1 MDANEVEQLDKS
13 KCIIMIQGSYPI
25 LANKYR
31 IETHKLYKELGD
43 VNQDSIN
50 NYEFK
55 PIKRKI
61 RKTKLIEE
69 PILSV
74 EEMLAMDEDKAA
86 KEMLDEL
93 VNELNN
99 DLDGLDIRED
109 DEMDSEFLDIIS
121 K

>member
-1 MDANEVEQLDKS
+1 MT
-13 KCIIMIQGSYPI
+13 QGNYPI

-74 EEMLAMDEDKAA
+74 EEMLAIDEDKAA

-109 DEMDSEFLDIIS
+109 DEMDSDFLDIIS